1 MRGQT
6 VTGSFGTPHQQMSSY
21 STPPPPT
28 TPPPTTRR
36 RSLLRLA
43 ANALSLSRLL
53 IGAAAYLVLSGARD
67 ASVAPPP
74 ASAASALI
82 LVLGAAL
89 TDYLD
94 GVLARRA
101 GAHTATPSTDRFGP
115 WIDAFTDFFLFLCV
129 YGALLR
135 AAMVPAWLYALFLAR
150 EGVMYLMFRPAAL
163 RLGLDHGARRPGK
176 IKTVLQYAG
185 VIGLLALL
193 ALPSHLGL
201 SAATEQAAATGTMA
215 VLVAVSL
222 ASLYWYLRPLFVSW
236 PQPDRG
242 LPEQLCAA
250 LLGLTLLQLL
260 LFRVLAPGNAPW
272 APFLVG
278 TILFHVAIGGLLFW
292 RHREFAPVDPAGGVR
307 AARLTLPNA
316 LTLVRLSSIPTL
328 TLLLAVGPRPGTVP
342 ILVAI
347 AAGVFLTDL
356 FDGVLARRRQQV
368 TPIGGYLDSGSDYL
382 VLLALAMLLAAKGIL
397 PSWLALLLTVRL
409 VLHALA
415 MGVLVL
421 RHGLQVAR
429 PTTWGKVSVAAAM
442 VLITLELL
450 AHAAAAIPSSAGGV
464 GVLPLQRGLQIAEL
478 ATAVLIVISL
488 ADKLRYF
495 LHTIHTLRT
504 ARAAPAPSGAQDE

>member
-1 MRGQT
+1 M
-6 VTGSFGTPHQQMSSY
+6 SSNSTPH
-21 STPPPPT
+21 PPT
-28 TPPPTTRR
+28 THR
-36 RSLLRLA
+36 RSPLRLA
-43 ANALSLSRLL
+43 ANALSLARIF

-67 ASVAPPP
+67 AGVASPP
-74 ASAASALI
+74 AAAAAV
-82 LVLGAAL
+82 LVLVLVAAL

-94 GVLARRA
+94 GVMARRA
-101 GAHTATPSTDRFGP
+101 GAHTAVPSTDWFGR

-150 EGVMYLMFRPAAL
+150 EGMMYLMIRPAAL
-163 RLGLDHGARRPGK
+163 RLGLDHGARLPGK
-176 IKTVLQYAG
+176 FKTVLQYAG

-193 ALPSHLGL
+193 ALAPHLGL
-201 SAATEQAAATGTMA
+201 STGTLNSVATGTVV

-222 ASLYWYLRPLFVSW
+222 ASLYWYLRPLFLSW
-236 PQPDRG
+236 PQPQRG
-242 LPEQLCAA
+242 LPEQLCAT

-260 LFRVLAPGNAPW
+260 LFRVLAPDGALW
-272 APFLVG
+272 APFLIG

-292 RHREFAPVDPAGGVR
+292 RHQEFALVDPAGRVR
-307 AARLTLPNA
+307 AARLTLPNT

-328 TLLLAVGPRPGTVP
+328 TLLLAVGPRSGMVP
-342 ILVAI
+342 VLVAV

-356 FDGVLARRRQQV
+356 FDGALARRRQQV

-382 VLLALAMLLAAKGIL
+382 VLLALALLLAAKGIL
-397 PSWLALLLTVRL
+397 PYWLALLLTARL

-450 AHAAAAIPSSAGGV
+450 AHAATAITPSAGSV
-464 GVLPLQRGLQIAEL
+464 GALLLKRGLQTAEL
-478 ATAVLIVISL
+478 VTGVLIVISL

-495 LHTIHTLRT
+495 LHTLGA
-504 ARAAPAPSGAQDE
+504 ARAAPAPDGERDQ

>member
-1 MRGQT
+1 M
-6 VTGSFGTPHQQMSSY
+6 SSNSTPHLPNQ
-21 STPPPPT
+21 
-28 TPPPTTRR
+28 R

-43 ANALSLSRLL
+43 ANALSLSRIC
-53 IGAAAYLVLSGARD
+53 IGVAAYLALSGARD
-67 ASVAPPP
+67 AGLAPPP
-74 ASAASALI
+74 AGAAAA
-82 LVLGAAL
+82 LVLVLAAAL

-94 GVLARRA
+94 GVMARRA
-101 GAHTATPSTDRFGP
+101 GADTATSSTDWFGR

-129 YGALLR
+129 YGGLLR
-135 AAMVPAWLYALFLAR
+135 AALVPAWVYALFLAR

-193 ALPSHLGL
+193 ALAPHLGL
-201 SAATEQAAATGTMA
+201 STGTVRSIAASTVA

-222 ASLYWYLRPLFVSW
+222 ASLYWYLRPLFLSW
-236 PQPDRG
+236 PQPQRG
-242 LPEQLCAA
+242 LPQQLCGA

-260 LFRVLAPGNAPW
+260 LFRVLAPDGAPW

-278 TILFHVAIGGLLFW
+278 TVLFHVAIGGLLFW
-292 RHREFAPVDPAGGVR
+292 RHREFAPVDPAGRGR
-307 AARLTLPNA
+307 AARLTLPNT

-328 TLLLAVGPRPGTVP
+328 TLLLGVGPRPGTVP
-342 ILVAI
+342 ILVAV

-356 FDGVLARRRQQV
+356 FDGALARRWRQV
-368 TPIGGYLDSGSDYL
+368 TPIGGYLDSASDYL
-382 VLLALAMLLAAKGIL
+382 VLLALALLLAAKGIL
-397 PSWLALLLTVRL
+397 PSWLALLLSARL

-421 RHGLQVAR
+421 RHGLRVAR

-450 AHAAAAIPSSAGGV
+450 AHAAAAVIPSAGGA
-464 GVLPLQRGLQIAEL
+464 GAVLLARGLQVAEL

-495 LHTIHTLRT
+495 LHTIHAQNTLGT
-504 ARAAPAPSGAQDE
+504 ARTVAAPDEERDR

>member
-1 MRGQT
+1 M
-6 VTGSFGTPHQQMSSY
+6 SSNSTPHLPNQ
-21 STPPPPT
+21 
-28 TPPPTTRR
+28 R

-43 ANALSLSRLL
+43 ANTLSLSRIC
-53 IGAAAYLVLSGARD
+53 IGMAAYLALSGGARD
-67 ASVAPPP
+67 AGLAPLTGG
-74 ASAASALI
+74 AATA
-82 LVLGAAL
+82 LVLVLAAAL

-94 GVLARRA
+94 GVVARRA
-101 GAHTATPSTDRFGP
+101 DADTTSSSNRFGR

-129 YGALLR
+129 YGALLH
-135 AAMVPAWLYALFLAR
+135 AGLVPAWLYALFLAR

-193 ALPSHLGL
+193 ALAPHLGL
-201 SAATEQAAATGTMA
+201 PTATVRSVAAGTVA

-222 ASLYWYLRPLFVSW
+222 ASLYWYLKPLFLSW
-236 PQPDRG
+236 PQAQRR

-260 LFRVLAPGNAPW
+260 LYRLLAPDDAPW

-278 TILFHVAIGGLLFW
+278 TVLFHVAVGGLLFW
-292 RHREFAPVDPAGGVR
+292 RYREFAPVDPSRRGRPAG
-307 AARLTLPNA
+307 LTLPNM

-328 TLLLAVGPRPGTVP
+328 TLLLGVGPRPGTVP
-342 ILVAI
+342 ILVAV

-356 FDGVLARRRQQV
+356 FDGALARRRRQV
-368 TPIGGYLDSGSDYL
+368 TPIGGYLDSASDYL
-382 VLLALAMLLAAKGIL
+382 VLLALAVLLAAKGIL
-397 PSWLALLLTVRL
+397 PSWLALLLSARL

-421 RHGLQVAR
+421 RHGLRVAR

-450 AHAAAAIPSSAGGV
+450 AHAAAAIIPSAGA
-464 GVLPLQRGLQIAEL
+464 LLLARGLQVAEL

-495 LHTIHTLRT
+495 LYTLHTQGT
-504 ARAAPAPSGAQDE
+504 ARAAAAPDAERDR

>member
-1 MRGQT
+1 VCRQQARIDRDGLD
-6 VTGSFGTPHQQMSSY
+6 GTPHRQMTNI
-21 STPPPPT
+21 TPHPPT
-28 TPPPTTRR
+28 TPPTRR
-36 RSLLRLA
+36 RALLRQA
-43 ANALSLSRLL
+43 ANALSLSRFF
-53 IGAAAYLVLSGARD
+53 IGAAAYLMLSGAHG
-67 ASVAPPP
+67 AGVSPPP
-74 ASAASALI
+74 GGAAAA
-82 LVLGAAL
+82 LVLVLAAAL

-94 GVLARRA
+94 GVMARRA
-101 GAHTATPSTDRFGP
+101 GAAAETTSSDWFGR

-135 AAMVPAWLYALFLAR
+135 AAVVPVWLYALFLAR
-150 EGVMYLMFRPAAL
+150 EGVMYLMFRPAAV

-176 IKTVLQYAG
+176 VKTVLQYAG
-185 VIGLLALL
+185 VIGLLAVMAL
-193 ALPSHLGL
+193 APHLGL
-201 SAATEQAAATGTMA
+201 STGTVNSVATGTMA

-222 ASLYWYLRPLFVSW
+222 GSLYWYLRPLFQSW
-236 PQPDRG
+236 PQPQRG

-260 LFRVLAPGNAPW
+260 LFRGLAPDGAPW

-278 TILFHVAIGGLLFW
+278 TILFHVTIGGLLFW
-292 RHREFAPVDPAGGVR
+292 RHREFAPVDPSGGGR
-307 AARLTLPNA
+307 AARLTLPNT

-328 TLLLAVGPRPGTVP
+328 TLLLAVGPRPGTVAV
-342 ILVAI
+342 LVAV

-356 FDGVLARRRQQV
+356 FDGALARRRRQV

-382 VLLALAMLLAAKGIL
+382 VLLALAVLLAAKGIL
-397 PSWLALLLTVRL
+397 PSWLALLLCTRL

-421 RHGLQVAR
+421 RHGLAVAR
-429 PTTWGKVSVAAAM
+429 PTTWGKISVAAAM

-450 AHAAAAIPSSAGGV
+450 AHAAAAIIPSAGGT
-464 GVLPLQRGLQIAEL
+464 GALLLARGLQAAEL

-495 LHTIHTLRT
+495 LHTLRA
-504 ARAAPAPSGAQDE
+504 ARAVPAPDGERDR

>member
-1 MRGQT
+1 M
-6 VTGSFGTPHQQMSSY
+6 SSNSTPH
-21 STPPPPT
+21 PPDQ
-28 TPPPTTRR
+28 R

-43 ANALSLSRLL
+43 ANALSLSRIC
-53 IGAAAYLVLSGARD
+53 IGVVAYLALSGARD
-67 ASVAPPP
+67 AGLAPPP
-74 ASAASALI
+74 AGAATALA
-82 LVLGAAL
+82 LVLVAAL

-94 GVLARRA
+94 GVMARRA
-101 GAHTATPSTDRFGP
+101 SANTAASPTDWFGR

-135 AAMVPAWLYALFLAR
+135 AALVPALLYALFLAR

-185 VIGLLALL
+185 VLGLLALL
-193 ALPSHLGL
+193 ALAPHLGL
-201 SAATEQAAATGTMA
+201 STGTVRAVAAGTVA

-222 ASLYWYLRPLFVSW
+222 ASLYWYLKPLFLSW
-236 PQPDRG
+236 PQPQRG
-242 LPEQLCAA
+242 LPQQLCAA

-260 LFRVLAPGNAPW
+260 LFRVLAPDGAPW
-272 APFLVG
+272 AAFLVG
-278 TILFHVAIGGLLFW
+278 TVLFHVAVGGLLFW
-292 RHREFAPVDPAGGVR
+292 RHREFAPVEPAGGER
-307 AARLTLPNA
+307 PAGLTLPNT

-328 TLLLAVGPRPGTVP
+328 TLLLGVGPRPGTVP

-356 FDGVLARRRQQV
+356 FDGALARRRRQV
-368 TPIGGYLDSGSDYL
+368 TPIGGYLDSASDYL
-382 VLLALAMLLAAKGIL
+382 VLLALALLLAAKGIL
-397 PSWLALLLTVRL
+397 PSWLALLLSARL

-421 RHGLQVAR
+421 RHGLRVAR

-450 AHAAAAIPSSAGGV
+450 AHAAAAIVPSAGGA
-464 GVLPLQRGLQIAEL
+464 GALLLARGLQVAEV

-488 ADKLRYF
+488 VDKLRYF
-495 LHTIHTLRT
+495 LYVRYTQPTRGT
-504 ARAAPAPSGAQDE
+504 ARATAAPDAERDR

>member
-1 MRGQT
+1 
-6 VTGSFGTPHQQMSSY
+6 MSSN
-21 STPPPPT
+21 STSH
-28 TPPPTTRR
+28 PPTTRR
-36 RSLLRLA
+36 RSFLRLA
-43 ANALSLSRLL
+43 ANALSLSRIC
-53 IGAAAYLVLSGARD
+53 IGAAAYLALSGARD
-67 ASVAPPP
+67 AGVAPP
-74 ASAASALI
+74 AAGAAAA
-82 LVLGAAL
+82 LVLVLAAAL

-94 GVLARRA
+94 GVMARRA
-101 GAHTATPSTDRFGP
+101 GADTAPPSADWFGR

-135 AAMVPAWLYALFLAR
+135 AAIVPPWIYALFLAR

-193 ALPSHLGL
+193 ALAPHLGL
-201 SAATEQAAATGTMA
+201 STATVNSVATGTVA

-222 ASLYWYLRPLFVSW
+222 ASLYWYLRPLFRSW
-236 PQPDRG
+236 PLPHRG
-242 LPEQLCAA
+242 LPQQLCAA

-260 LFRVLAPGNAPW
+260 LFRVLAPDAAPW
-272 APFLVG
+272 SPFLVG

-292 RHREFAPVDPAGGVR
+292 RHREFAPVDPAGRGR
-307 AARLTLPNA
+307 AARLTLPNT

-342 ILVAI
+342 ILVAV

-356 FDGVLARRRQQV
+356 FDGALARRRRQV
-368 TPIGGYLDSGSDYL
+368 TTIGGYLDSGSDYL
-382 VLLALAMLLAAKGIL
+382 VLLALAVLLAAKGIL
-397 PSWLALLLTVRL
+397 PSWLALLLCARL

-421 RHGLQVAR
+421 RHGLEVAR
-429 PTTWGKVSVAAAM
+429 PTTWGKISVAAAM

-450 AHAAAAIPSSAGGV
+450 AHAAAAIIASAGGT
-464 GVLPLQRGLQIAEL
+464 GALLLARGLQVAEL
-478 ATAVLIVISL
+478 ATAALIVISL
-488 ADKLRYF
+488 VDKLRYF
-495 LHTIHTLRT
+495 LRT
-504 ARAAPAPSGAQDE
+504 MSAARAAPAPDAERDR